1 MRRSTLSV
9 SSAGNFMISPLFAGV
24 ATETPPP
31 PPTPLT
37 VSAAYSTY
45 CSSCPPDPCV
55 EFMCVSSSSA
65 DVETATGCLLSINK
79 AVFRMMPSH
88 NKPTRTWPHRSVW
101 MLQLLKGPNEWTQA
115 GSLLICMKRW
125 HLHLVTGRC
134 RGRRLS
140 SSRVGGEWRPEGA
153 GDKKDA
159 QI

>member
-1 MRRSTLSV
+1 MDWKWGTYLMKRIKRSLPLTLSLLLLSTSTLVLSLADEHRLKPNGWEKMRRSTLSV

-31 PPTPLT
+31 PPPYFT

-79 AVFRMMPSH
+79 AAFRMMPSH
-88 NKPTRTWPHRSVW
+88 NKPTRT
-101 MLQLLKGPNEWTQA
+101 
-115 GSLLICMKRW
+115 
-125 HLHLVTGRC
+125 
-134 RGRRLS
+134 
-140 SSRVGGEWRPEGA
+140 
-153 GDKKDA
+153 
-159 QI
+159 